1 MYNDATDNSQKWKTM
16 ESFAPNA
23 IMYHWHFL
31 DFVRE
36 NLHKM
41 GSKIIRAAAKL
52 LSIIFYFKNLM
63 YQVNDI
69 FFLQHYDLL

>member
-23 IMYHWHFL
+23 IMYHWYFL

-36 NLHKM
+36 NLQKM
-41 GSKIIRAAAKL
+41 GSKLIWNSCKTP
-52 LSIIFYFKNLM
+52 FP
-63 YQVNDI
+63 
-69 FFLQHYDLL
+69 